1 MKMTLAFC
9 ISFVLATLLF
19 SAIYSFDHAHKI
31 HRRVDRAILYLQWFH
46 QAQFAGF
53 YVANNKGFYD
63 DVDLEVDIRPRPLT
77 AGEDWSVPR
86 IVSASTDRDDKPKA
100 FGIWVGDQ
108 VLRQYAE
115 ENLQIAAIGTV
126 FDRSLA
132 CFMVKD
138 QSNIFG
144 PHDFGDKRV
153 GLFKGYD
160 TEIIYNWLVAH
171 YPPPTPAHTVLLNPT
186 ADATAQLRSGDVDV
200 WPAYAINEPLAAEA
214 AHPPL
219 HVRLIFP
226 DYYNIGYYSDTLIVN
241 RRTLERHR
249 DVVERFTEASERGWR
264 YALENRDEAV
274 KIVVGYDRL
283 RLGRLI
289 EQQQLMLNKMTFYV
303 RTFNP
308 MLGMDEPTWASMAD
322 ILQQQGALKDVG
334 IYKTL
339 CDFNLAKDAHK
350 LHRE

>member
-1 MKMTLAFC
+1 
-9 ISFVLATLLF
+9 
-19 SAIYSFDHAHKI
+19 
-31 HRRVDRAILYLQWFH
+31 
-46 QAQFAGF
+46 
-53 YVANNKGFYD
+53 
-63 DVDLEVDIRPRPLT
+63 
-77 AGEDWSVPR
+77 
-86 IVSASTDRDDKPKA
+86 
-100 FGIWVGDQ
+100 
-108 VLRQYAE
+108 
-115 ENLQIAAIGTV
+115 
-126 FDRSLA
+126 
-132 CFMVKD
+132 
-138 QSNIFG
+138 
-144 PHDFGDKRV
+144 
-153 GLFKGYD
+153 
-160 TEIIYNWLVAH
+160 
-171 YPPPTPAHTVLLNPT
+171 
-186 ADATAQLRSGDVDV
+186 
-200 WPAYAINEPLAAEA
+200 
-214 AHPPL
+214 
-219 HVRLIFP
+219 LIFP